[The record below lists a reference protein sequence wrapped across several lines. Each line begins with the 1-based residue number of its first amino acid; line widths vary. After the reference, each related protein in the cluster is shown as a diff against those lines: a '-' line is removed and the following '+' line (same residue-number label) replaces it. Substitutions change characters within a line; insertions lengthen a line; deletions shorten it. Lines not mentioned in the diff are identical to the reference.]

1 MGFLDLVQQHHAV
14 RFPAHPLAE
23 LPALLVADIAGRRSD
38 KTGHGEFF
46 HIFTHIDSD
55 HILLRIKKIFSKAFR
70 ELGFAYSGRTEEE
83 ERADRAVRVFQP
95 GSVPLD
101 SAHDFLDGIVLA
113 YDSALEPA
121 FHLHYPV
128 ALGLSDL
135 VDRDSGH
142 LRDDRG
148 YVLGI
153 NYISRPLVLRQ
164 IQTDHRAS
172 LVKSVYRLVRQRLVG
187 DVTVSQTDAGLYGLI
202 TVGNLVES
210 LIIRLEVLQNRDGLL
225 DVSRFHD
232 NLLESPVK
240 SPVLLNNL
248 GELVHSRGSDALEL
262 AAGQGRFQDIGRI
275 QASLRATGSDN
286 SVELVNKQ
294 DYVRV

>member
-1 MGFLDLVQQHHAV
+1 M
-14 RFPAHPLAE
+14 E
-23 LPALLVADIAGRRSD
+23 I
-38 KTGHGEFF
+38 
-46 HIFTHIDSD
+46 
-55 HILLRIKKIFSKAFR
+55 
-70 ELGFAYSGRTEEE
+70 
-83 ERADRAVRVFQP
+83 
-95 GSVPLD
+95 
-101 SAHDFLDGIVLA
+101 
-113 YDSALEPA
+113 
-121 FHLHYPV
+121 
-128 ALGLSDL
+128 
-135 VDRDSGH
+135 
-142 LRDDRG
+142 
-148 YVLGI
+148 
-153 NYISRPLVLRQ
+153 
-164 IQTDHRAS
+164 
-172 LVKSVYRLVRQRLVG
+172 
-187 DVTVSQTDAGLYGLI
+187 
-202 TVGNLVES
+202 